1 MIRGTRDNVEES
13 PNTDRKNWVQRLQPE
28 AVDRDLAIA
37 ELRSYLIRAMTQ
49 SLTHRY
55 GGHLDVEDIAQQALL
70 KILDSLETF
79 RCQSRFTTWA
89 TSIAVRIGIS
99 QLRRHYYRDIS
110 LDATSESD
118 ENRIHVTDSSSRVSE
133 DPEGRH
139 QIFSLLQQLIDDT
152 LSDKQRLAIRGTL
165 QGLPIEEIARRL
177 NSNRNAVYKLV
188 HDARLRIREGF
199 ESNGVTAEE
208 IRATIS

>member
-1 MIRGTRDNVEES
+1 MALGENWRSGNGIASTYSVIDFRFCWRGVI
-13 PNTDRKNWVQRLQPE
+13 KVW
-28 AVDRDLAIA
+28 
-37 ELRSYLIRAMTQ
+37 LRMQNRHIST
-49 SLTHRY
+49 
-55 GGHLDVEDIAQQALL
+55 IAQQALL

-118 ENRIHVTDSSSRVSE
+118 ENRIHVTDSSSRVS
-133 DPEGRH
+133 DDSEGRH